1 MKETLSLFVKR
12 CFSPERNVKIFFFV
26 GMSLAEYLKEMRD
39 KHHCER
45 ICGETFHPGGGLPIE
60 QFYIYFWQMMK
71 AVAFIHEFDIHCDI
85 KRR

>member
-1 MKETLSLFVKR
+1 
-12 CFSPERNVKIFFFV
+12 
-26 GMSLAEYLKEMRD
+26 MSLAEYLKEMRD

-45 ICGETFHPGGGLPIE
+45 ICGETFHPSGGLPIE
-60 QFYIYFWQMMK
+60 QFYIYFCQMMK